1 VATRHAGGARHKA
14 RLAFCAQCG
23 GLVTGLALK
32 MLGILRRVACYG
44 IFKDGYTKTMRL
56 SIFFLAIALYGAD
69 VTLMEEIICKVNGDI
84 VTRGEMIR
92 EKKLM
97 ESELRSQG
105 LSGVRLNDALNEG
118 AKNILREKIDQL
130 LLVQKAKELDIKVD
144 TELNKQLLD
153 IQRTTKIVDPEK
165 FQEFVVEKTGEPY
178 EDYKAELK
186 NNLLREKVV
195 REEIS
200 RKIMFKKDEL
210 EAYYNDHKDE
220 FMRQERVFLREIF
233 VSSEGKDAA
242 GVAAAE
248 KKAKDLVLRAR
259 KGERFA
265 EMAQANSDAP
275 NAAQGGEMPA
285 FQKEDLKPELVTAI
299 WNQSR
304 GFVTDPIKV
313 ENPSGF
319 AIFKVEEHQKAGL
332 AEFEE
337 VSYDVQDKLFRPK
350 MVPAL
355 REYQT
360 KMRQVA
366 FLEIKPGWQDTGAA
380 PGKDTTWSDP
390 ATLKPETV
398 TKAEVAARGH
408 RKKLLGLVPIPG
420 TNTTTSGV
428 SSSK

>member
-1 VATRHAGGARHKA
+1 MAA
-14 RLAFCAQCG
+14 
-23 GLVTGLALK
+23 
-32 MLGILRRVACYG
+32 
-44 IFKDGYTKTMRL
+44 
-56 SIFFLAIALYGAD
+56 ALYAAD

-84 VTRGEMIR
+84 ITRGEMAHDR
-92 EKKLM
+92 KML
-97 ESELRSQG
+97 ESEMRQQG
-105 LSGVRLNDALNEG
+105 ISGPRLNELLAESSR
-118 AKNILREKIDQL
+118 NILREKVDQL

-144 TELNKQLLD
+144 TELNKQILD

-165 FQEFVVEKTGEPY
+165 FQEYVHQQTGVPF
-178 EDYKAELK
+178 EDYKSELK

-200 RKIMFKKDEL
+200 RKITFKKEELQKYYDE
-210 EAYYNDHKDE
+210 HKDE

-233 VSSEGKDAA
+233 ISTDGKDAA

-248 KKAKDLVLRAR
+248 KKAKDLVVRAR
-259 KGERFA
+259 RGDRFA
-265 EMAQANSDAP
+265 EMAQSNSDAP

-285 FQKEDLKPELVTAI
+285 LEKKDLLEDLSKAI

-304 GFVTDPIKV
+304 GYVTDAIKV
-313 ENPSGF
+313 DHGF

-337 VSYDVQDKLFRPK
+337 VEPEVQDKLFRPK
-350 MVPAL
+350 MQPAL
-355 REYQT
+355 REYMT
-360 KMRQVA
+360 KLRAVA
-366 FLEIKPGWQDTGAA
+366 FLEIKPGYEDTGAA

-398 TKAEVAARGH
+398 SKAEVQARGH

-420 TNTTTSGV
+420 TNTTASGV
-428 SSSK
+428 SSSRK

>member
-1 VATRHAGGARHKA
+1 
-14 RLAFCAQCG
+14 
-23 GLVTGLALK
+23 
-32 MLGILRRVACYG
+32 
-44 IFKDGYTKTMRL
+44 MRL
-56 SIFFLAIALYGAD
+56 SFFFLAIALYGAD
-69 VTLMEEIICKVNGDI
+69 VSLMEEIICKVNGDI
-84 VTRGEMIR
+84 VTRGEMIHD
-92 EKKLM
+92 KKML
-97 ESELRSQG
+97 ETELRQQG
-105 LSGVRLNDALNEG
+105 FSGAKLNDALNDSS
-118 AKNILREKIDQL
+118 KNILREKIDQL

-153 IQRTTKIVDPEK
+153 IQRTTKIVDPEQ
-165 FQEFVVEKTGEPY
+165 FQEYVREKTGTPF

-210 EAYYNDHKDE
+210 ELYYNDHKDE

-233 VSSEGKDAA
+233 VSTEGKDAA
-242 GVAAAE
+242 GLAAAE
-248 KKAKDLVLRAR
+248 KKAKDLVTRAR

-285 FQKEDLKPELVTAI
+285 LEKKDLLEDLQKAI

-304 GFVTDPIKV
+304 GYVTDPIKV
-313 ENPSGF
+313 DHGF

-337 VSYDVQDKLFRPK
+337 VQFDVQDKLFRPK
-350 MVPAL
+350 MIPAM
-355 REYQT
+355 REYET
-360 KMRQVA
+360 KLRAVA
-366 FLEIKPGWQDTGAA
+366 FLEIKPGWQDSGAA

-390 ATLKPETV
+390 AQLKAETV
-398 TKAEVAARGH
+398 TKGEVLARGH

-420 TNTTTSGV
+420 TNTTSTGV

>member
-1 VATRHAGGARHKA
+1 
-14 RLAFCAQCG
+14 
-23 GLVTGLALK
+23 
-32 MLGILRRVACYG
+32 M
-44 IFKDGYTKTMRL
+44 TMRL
-56 SIFFLAIALYGAD
+56 SIFLLAITAYGAD

-84 VTRGEMIR
+84 VTRGEMLHD
-92 EKKLM
+92 KKMM

-105 LSGVRLNDALNEG
+105 LSGAALNDALNDSS
-118 AKNILREKIDQL
+118 KNILREKIDQL
-130 LLVQKAKELDIKVD
+130 LLVQKAKELDLKVD
-144 TELNKQLLD
+144 AELTKQLLD

-165 FQEFVVEKTGEPY
+165 FQEFVREKTGEPF

-200 RKIMFKKDEL
+200 RKIMFKREEL
-210 EAYYNDHKDE
+210 EAYYNEHKDE

-233 VSSEGKDAA
+233 ISTDGMDAA
-242 GVAAAE
+242 GQAAAE
-248 KKAKDLVLRAR
+248 KKALDLVVRAR

-285 FQKEDLKPELVTAI
+285 LEKKDLLEDLSKAI

-304 GFVTDPIKV
+304 GYVTTPIPV
-313 ENPSGF
+313 EHGL

-332 AEFEE
+332 ADFEE
-337 VSYDVQDKLFRPK
+337 VQYEVQDKLFRPK
-350 MVPAL
+350 MVPAIRDYETKL
-355 REYQT
+355 RA
-360 KMRQVA
+360 VA
-366 FLEIKPGWQDTGAA
+366 FLEIKPGWQDSGAA

-390 ATLKPETV
+390 AQLKPDQV
-398 TKAEVAARGH
+398 SKAEVAARGH

-420 TNTTTSGV
+420 TNTTSTGV

>member
-1 VATRHAGGARHKA
+1 
-14 RLAFCAQCG
+14 
-23 GLVTGLALK
+23 
-32 MLGILRRVACYG
+32 
-44 IFKDGYTKTMRL
+44 MRL
-56 SIFFLAIALYGAD
+56 SIFFLAISLYGSD
-69 VTLMEEIICKVNGDI
+69 VSLMEEIICKVNGDI
-84 VTRGEMIR
+84 VTRGEMIHD
-92 EKKLM
+92 KKAI
-97 ESELRSQG
+97 ETELRQQG
-105 LSGVRLNDALNEG
+105 FSGARLNEALDDS
-118 AKNILREKIDQL
+118 ARNILREKIDQL

-165 FQEFVVEKTGEPY
+165 FQEFVREKTGEPY

-210 EAYYNDHKDE
+210 EAYYNEHKDE

-233 VSSEGKDAA
+233 VSTEGKDGAEL
-242 GVAAAE
+242 AAAE
-248 KKAKDLVLRAR
+248 KKAKDLVVRAR

-265 EMAQANSDAP
+265 EMAQANSDAA
-275 NAAQGGEMPA
+275 NAAQGGEMPPLE
-285 FQKEDLKPELVTAI
+285 KKDLLEDLQKAI
-299 WNQSR
+299 WNQSK
-304 GFVTDPIKV
+304 GYVTEPIKV
-313 ENPSGF
+313 DKGF

-337 VSYDVQDKLFRPK
+337 VQYDVQDKLFRPK

-355 REYQT
+355 REYET
-360 KMRQVA
+360 KLRAVA

-390 ATLKPETV
+390 ATLKPSTIS
-398 TKAEVAARGH
+398 KAEVAAKGH

-420 TNTTTSGV
+420 TNTTSTGV